1 MIKPGRTRCYPHA
14 LASSWLK
21 TFKTL
26 EGDGLQHEPTPGLHL
41 GTRKT
46 RVHQVEGRLFEWRL
60 PAKALKRFPA
70 KRKLSKGHV
79 PSPAESAPEDMPARL
94 LEAQGP
100 QQMFGRRWGGCPTDP
115 VTAFVRGSFQILV
128 SKWVLF
134 CVANEAV
141 FFLALEEHRFV
152 QCLNFLKSTL
162 EPQIISYDCLF
173 FSIFYFLPFFEVL
186 NHRIL
191 NIPTT
196 LHDRSVDN
204 RRGNFKDR

>member
-1 MIKPGRTRCYPHA
+1 MIKPGRTRCYPHS

-152 QCLNFLKSTL
+152 QCLNFLKIHIRATNHFLRLS
-162 EPQIISYDCLF
+162 ILF
-173 FSIFYFLPFFEVL
+173 YLLLSSLFRGFKSQDSQQLF
-186 NHRIL
+186 
-191 NIPTT
+191 TT
-196 LHDRSVDN
+196 DQ
-204 RRGNFKDR
+204 